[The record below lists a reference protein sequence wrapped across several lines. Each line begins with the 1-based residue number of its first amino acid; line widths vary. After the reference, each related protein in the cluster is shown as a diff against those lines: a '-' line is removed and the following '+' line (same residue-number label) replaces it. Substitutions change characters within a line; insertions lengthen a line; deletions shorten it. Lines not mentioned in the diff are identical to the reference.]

1 MLYWGLVCVKAIL
14 LYSESIWV
22 KDIMLYS
29 VPKSVPAFVRPG
41 FDNKQT
47 WNERNEFSLC
57 KHYIRITLLCHPG
70 GKPRRRIYKQKKNEF
85 KSWTEPVKLYYRKIV
100 CCWVLGAPSESI
112 FWQISSWPIF
122 LRWVLLLPTTT
133 YPRNIYKQ
141 YVLTFVKRHCLF
153 GMQDRI

>member
-1 MLYWGLVCVKAIL
+1 MLYWELVCVKAIL

-57 KHYIRITLLCHPG
+57 KHYIRINLLCHPG

-85 KSWTEPVKLYYRKIV
+85 KSWTEPVKLYYRPKLFV
-100 CCWVLGAPSESI
+100 VGSWVHHQKAFSDRYRAGQFFSAECCCCPPPHTQETSTSNM
-112 FWQISSWPIF
+112 FWH
-122 LRWVLLLPTTT
+122 L
-133 YPRNIYKQ
+133 
-141 YVLTFVKRHCLF
+141 
-153 GMQDRI
+153 